1 MSITPTEGVATG
13 LFVAPTTTGATSAT
27 GSFGDQNT
35 FLQLLVSQLKYQDPM
50 SPADP
55 TAFMSQTAQFSAL
68 QQMQSVAQQT
78 AALVAAQNAFG
89 ATSLVGRQVSFTQQD
104 GTTAAGLVSGVRYST
119 DGPVLTVD
127 GSDVALSQV
136 QSVETAPTADG
147 STAGTSSTTSSTTP
161 AA

>member
-1 MSITPTEGVATG
+1 MSITPTEGVSTG
-13 LFVAPTTTGATSAT
+13 LFVPPATTGATDAT

-68 QQMQSVAQQT
+68 QQMQAVAQQT

-89 ATSLVGRQVSFTQQD
+89 ATSLVGRQVSFTHPD
-104 GTTAAGLVSGVRYST
+104 GTTGAGLVSGVRYST
-119 DGPVLTVD
+119 NGPVLTVD
-127 GSDVALSQV
+127 GSDVALGQV
-136 QSVETAPTADG
+136 QSVATASSSSPT
-147 STAGTSSTTSSTTP
+147 S

>member
-13 LFVAPTTTGATSAT
+13 LFVAPAATSKTNAT

-68 QQMQSVAQQT
+68 QQMQAVAQQT

-89 ATSLVGRQVSFTQQD
+89 ATGLVGREVSFTATD
-104 GTTAAGLVSGVRYST
+104 GTAGQGLVSGVRYST

-127 GSDVALSQV
+127 GNDVALSQV
-136 QSVETAPTADG
+136 QAVRTSA
-147 STAGTSSTTSSTTP
+147 TSSTTATTTGSTTP

>member
-13 LFVAPTTTGATSAT
+13 LFVAPTTTGGTSGT
-27 GSFGDQNT
+27 GSFADQNT

-68 QQMQSVAQQT
+68 QQMQQVAQQT

-89 ATSLVGRQVSFTQQD
+89 ATGLVGREIGFTAPD
-104 GTTAAGLVSGVRYST
+104 GTTGQGLVSGVRYST
-119 DGPVLTVD
+119 SGPVLTVD
-127 GSDVALSQV
+127 GSDVPLSQV
-136 QSVETAPTADG
+136 QSVETAPSSGT
-147 STAGTSSTTSSTTP
+147 STTSTSSTTSSTTS